1 MTRRSLATALMILF
15 ASPAMSVGSTN
26 AATDPSA
33 FIDEL
38 GRRAL
43 DVLSN
48 RVSPEVR
55 QARFR
60 ELFRQSFDGP
70 RIARFVLGRYW
81 QTASEPERREFMK
94 LFEDYVVFAYSSRL
108 SEYGGELFRVGGSRA
123 DGDAV
128 IVASEIVRPGG
139 NQPLKVDW
147 RLNNENGA
155 LKIADVIVDGISM
168 AVTQRSEFAAVI
180 QRNGGQVEG
189 LLTLMREK
197 TAGNMH

>member
-1 MTRRSLATALMILF
+1 MTRRCLATVLLILLAAPPISA
-15 ASPAMSVGSTN
+15 ASAG

-33 FIDEL
+33 FIDQL

-43 DVLSN
+43 EALN
-48 RVSPEVR
+48 TNLAPEVR
-55 QARFR
+55 RAHFR
-60 ELFRQSFDGP
+60 ELFRQNFDAP

-81 QTASEPERREFMK
+81 QLASDAERREFLT

-108 SEYGGELFRVGGSRA
+108 SEYSGEVFRVGGSRA

-128 IVASEIVRPGG
+128 IVASEILRPGG
-139 NQPLKVDW
+139 NPPLKVDW
-147 RLNNENGA
+147 RLVGESGG
-155 LKIADVIVDGISM
+155 LKIADVVVDGISM

-189 LLTLMREK
+189 LLTAMREK
-197 TAGNMH
+197 TAGAGH